1 MTHSGNDCV
10 MGTSISVSDIVKEV
24 ESQMGEIYLHA
35 FLYMVEMNVM
45 YLGAPIVACTIAVP
59 WRDHNI

>member
-1 MTHSGNDCV
+1 